1 LASARR
7 DGTCR
12 ESDLWVSKKAGL
24 KTKGILVPMYGLWS
38 SEHADEGLNWTLI
51 CVMISS
57 APGEPWIWALL
68 VSAGAALSLW
78 RRR

>member
-1 LASARR
+1 
-7 DGTCR
+7 
-12 ESDLWVSKKAGL
+12 
-24 KTKGILVPMYGLWS
+24 MYGLWGS
-38 SEHADEGLNWTLI
+38 GQADEGLNWTLI